1 MKHAPLETPADLQHV
16 KQAVLYPVLMDVL
29 ERDMQTLNTLQLKMP
44 RIYIS
49 SLRRTQDQI
58 NADLVQVRRHLRE
71 RGIKIYEMKRT
82 AEGLDARYVCR
93 GYHHHFSMLWSLV
106 RAEVES
112 RLAAYM
118 QVPLA
123 NPQQD

>member
-1 MKHAPLETPADLQHV
+1 MNRAPLETAADLHYV

-29 ERDMQTLNTLQLKMP
+29 ERDMHTLETLELKMP
-44 RIYIS
+44 QVYIS
-49 SLRRTQDQI
+49 SLRRTQQQI
-58 NADLVQVRRHLRE
+58 NADLVHVRRHLRD

-82 AEGLDARYVCR
+82 SRSLEARYVCR

-118 QVPLA
+118 QLPLDQEKA
-123 NPQQD
+123 